1 MSYLRIARNKFWAWV
16 VVSLLVGLG
25 IGVGVMFMATTS
37 NSDEV
42 RTLRNQARDT
52 ASQIASVT
60 AAFDAASAQN
70 TQLTLDLETANARIA
85 TLEDSGGSTTPTDTA
100 DETPPIAMVS
110 RTVSPSSVVASQNV
124 NVTMTAKVTGGP
136 TKVTMYLKLS
146 SGTKKAYT
154 LKRVTTGTTETW
166 RLVTHAPTVKGTYT
180 YWAVATKGTV
190 SVDLPGA
197 TAGKL
202 TVK

>member
-1 MSYLRIARNKFWAWV
+1 MRIARNKFWAWV

-25 IGVGVMFMATTS
+25 VGVGVMFLATTS

-42 RTLRNQARDT
+42 RVLRNQARDT
-52 ASQIASVT
+52 ASQVASAT
-60 AAFDAASAQN
+60 AALDAANARN
-70 TQLTLDLETANARIA
+70 TQLTLDLEAANAQIA
-85 TLEDSGGSTTPTDTA
+85 TLEGSSPSTNPTDTPA
-100 DETPPIAMVS
+100 DTPQIAIVS

-124 NVTMTAKVTGGP
+124 TITMTAKVTGSP

-146 SGTKKAYT
+146 SGTRKSNA

-166 RLVTHAPTVKGTYT
+166 RLVTHAPTAKGTYT

-197 TAGKL
+197 SAGKL